1 MLVGA
6 ATRRTAT
13 LRSRWGSRTARAG
26 LVGTVVFAVAGAS
39 VAAASPTSR
48 SELMARHARAQQ
60 EQTSPKNARGAQVVV
75 QDIKIRVP
83 GQDPV
88 AAWLVQPASVK
99 RHAAAGILWL
109 HWLGEIHNDRSEF
122 LAEAI
127 ELADEGV
134 VSLLPQGFFPWVPD
148 PVGDERDVA
157 AVRAQVDA
165 FRACLRK
172 LEALRSVDSDRI
184 AIVGHDYGAMYG
196 ALLADEDPHVSAM
209 VMAAPDA
216 LWGNWF
222 ATFWLGLEGEEKAAY
237 EALFKGLDPVEHA
250 GRLGSH
256 VLIQWAGE
264 DFFIP
269 AEVRDAYAAAA
280 PEAQTILYPRVD
292 HEFTTRAQID
302 RTAFLRA
309 ELGLG

>member
-1 MLVGA
+1 MQLVGA
-6 ATRRTAT
+6 TRPRWWGRSARTGMVA
-13 LRSRWGSRTARAG
+13 AAI
-26 LVGTVVFAVAGAS
+26 AVAGTS
-39 VAAASPTSR
+39 FAAAAPTT
-48 SELMARHARAQQ
+48 ARESAAARRPEAHQAPAGNAQG
-60 EQTSPKNARGAQVVV
+60 SQVIV
-75 QDIKIRVP
+75 QDIRIRVP
-83 GQDPV
+83 GQSPV
-88 AAWLVQPASVK
+88 AAWLVQPAK
-99 RHAAAGILWL
+99 PKKHAAAGILWL

-127 ELADEGV
+127 ELADEGA

-165 FRACLRK
+165 FRACLQK

-222 ATFWLGLEGEEKAAY
+222 ATFWLGLEGEKKAAY
-237 EALFKGLDPVEHA
+237 EALFDGLDPVEHA
-250 GRLGSH
+250 DRLGSH
-256 VLIQWAGE
+256 VLLQWAGD
-264 DFFIP
+264 DFFVP
-269 AEVRDAYAAAA
+269 AEVREAYAAAA
-280 PEAQTILYPRVD
+280 PDAQTILYARVD
-292 HEFTTRAQID
+292 HQFTTRAQID
-302 RTAFLRA
+302 RTAFLRS